1 MSSNDRT
8 PIMSPVMVPTG
19 GGQHIDP
26 VSSNHAERGF
36 DSPLQGIYLVRR
48 LVAAGGRMESEMTKG
63 SI

>member
-1 MSSNDRT
+1 M
-8 PIMSPVMVPTG
+8 PPVMVPTG

-26 VSSNHAERGF
+26 VSSNHAERGYN
-36 DSPLQGIYLVRR
+36 SLLQGIYHVRR